1 MTIKNYYDI
10 LKVEQN
16 SDLETIKK
24 AFRREVAIY
33 HPENNKSE
41 GAKSKFED
49 VIEAYDVLSRPEKRS
64 AFDQILNKNQTSTE
78 VIILEQQEEKQYK
91 DWNREAK
98 RKSKKYWDSPLTELL
113 ALDLLIDLT
122 IMDGILDGSD
132 GLFDGISDA
141 LGDVFD
147 LF

>member
-16 SDLETIKK
+16 SDLETIKT

-78 VIILEQQEEKQYK
+78 VIILEQQEEKVK
-91 DWNREAK
+91 AK
-98 RKSKKYWDSPLTELL
+98 FEELQKEVME
-113 ALDLLIDLT
+113 DIQQ
-122 IMDGILDGSD
+122 
-132 GLFDGISDA
+132 
-141 LGDVFD
+141 
-147 LF
+147 